1 MDRVLA
7 AGTVQTQIF
16 ATLRAV
22 TVSGLNRRAALRAG
36 RAAWL
41 PQYEIQHDAERVGD
55 EDREQ
60 RPTKAAHSAAA
71 GITVHIPD
79 QQDVTPQGS
88 SSDNCEW
95 HHSANGK
102 GGLPERV
109 AYTIA
114 AKGIKKPR
122 IANK

>member
-36 RAAWL
+36 RAARL

-71 GITVHIPD
+71 GVTVHIPD
-79 QQDVTPQGS
+79 QQDVTPQDS
-88 SSDNCEW
+88 PSEDCEW
-95 HHSANGK
+95 HHCRQRKRGVAGK
-102 GGLPERV
+102 SGVHHGR
-109 AYTIA
+109 
-114 AKGIKKPR
+114 KGH
-122 IANK
+122 